1 MNKKLEISALW
12 AMLRSPDWQLVTDV
26 SGQYIVPIF
35 KGIFG
40 LLDP

>member
-1 MNKKLEISALW
+1 MNQNLEIFALR
-12 AMLRSPDWQLVTDV
+12 AMSRSLDWQLATDV

-35 KGIFG
+35 KGILG